1 MAAPKVKQLNQF
13 AGGERSSASFMQRE
27 VMDVDTIFGNRSLAE
42 VKKGLRN
49 AGVEFVKVG
58 FFDIDGIM
66 RGKYLKIDKFMS
78 ALDHGFGFC
87 DVVVGWDSNDQLYD
101 SSKFTG
107 WHTAYPD
114 AMCRIIPETVRA
126 LPFEDNVPLFIAEL
140 SDKGETICPRGTLKR
155 VLKRAADMGYG
166 VNGAVEF
173 EFFMFD
179 ETPESVREKNY
190 QNLKPITPGNFGYS
204 VLRSSVHSEF
214 YHDLL
219 NMCRDMRIP
228 IEGLHTETGPG
239 VLEAAI
245 MYDEALE
252 SADRA
257 ALFKTFTKVL
267 AERRGWMAAF
277 MAKWNNKVPG
287 QSGHIHLSLKDK
299 KSGKSVFHD
308 PKKPYRMSDTM
319 RWFLGGQQALM
330 PEFLAMIACTVNSY
344 SRLVP
349 GYWAPTNATWGVEN
363 RTTALRVI
371 PGSEK
376 SQRIEYRI
384 AAADINPYIAL
395 AASIGSGLWG
405 IENRIEPSKIVEGNA
420 YTQQFPDRMQLPQT
434 LTEAA
439 GRLRKS
445 KAANDLFGAA
455 FVEHYA
461 QSREWEEREFRKYI
475 TDWELQRYFEII

>member
-1 MAAPKVKQLNQF
+1 MAAPKMKPFNYFIAHEKAAPPFLKKP
-13 AGGERSSASFMQRE
+13 
-27 VMDVDTIFGNRSLAE
+27 VMDVDKVFGKKTVADI
-42 VKKGLRN
+42 KKGLSQL
-49 AGVEFVKVG
+49 GVEYVKVG

-66 RGKYLKIDKFMS
+66 RGKYLKVDKFVQS
-78 ALDHGFGFC
+78 LDHGFGFC

-101 SSKFTG
+101 SAKFTG

-114 AMCRIIPETVRA
+114 ALCRIIPESVRA

-140 SDKGETICPRGTLKR
+140 MDKGEKVCPRGTLRR
-155 VLKRAADMGYG
+155 VLKRAADMGFNVAAAIEY
-166 VNGAVEF
+166 
-173 EFFMFD
+173 EFFMFE

-228 IEGLHTETGPG
+228 LEGLHTETGPG

-245 MYDEALE
+245 QYDEALE

-267 AERRGWMAAF
+267 SERRGWMACF

-287 QSGHIHLSLKDK
+287 QSGHIHISLKDK
-299 KSGKSVFHD
+299 KNGKPVFFD
-308 PKKPYRMSDTM
+308 AKKPHKMSDTM
-319 RWFLGGQQALM
+319 RYFLGGQQALM
-330 PEFLAMIACTVNSY
+330 PEMLAMISCTVNSY

-405 IENRIEPSKIVEGNA
+405 VEHKIEPTKIVEGNA
-420 YTQQFPDRMQLPQT
+420 YEQKFPEKMQLPRT

-439 GRLRKS
+439 GRLRNS
-445 KAANDLFGAA
+445 KAANELFGED